1 MERYCNNTWA
11 RIVQLLNSDNL
22 QGLDEQRCLALQKK
36 YGLNKV
42 DVPSTNKFYMK
53 IVCALKQKYVLAYIM
68 IIIMLFYLKSNICAY
83 IVTGILAVNLII
95 TVIHHI
101 NRDKGI
107 TELSNLEKNEAIV
120 IRGGVQRTIK
130 SEELVVGD
138 IVKVG
143 SGSVVPAD
151 IRIIETNNLLV
162 DEKSIT
168 GEEKLS
174 NKFSDK
180 IIGSVNDIN
189 QMKNILFKGTQIKSL
204 SLIHI

>member
-42 DVPSTNKFYMK
+42 DVPSTNKLYMK

-168 GEEKLS
+168 GEENHWKC
-174 NKFSDK
+174 K
-180 IIGSVNDIN
+180 
-189 QMKNILFKGTQIKSL
+189 
-204 SLIHI
+204 